1 LRSAVLSRPDWRTD
15 GAGWP
20 HRAYSRFVTAGGV
33 RWHVQVAGQG
43 PALLLLHGS
52 GGSTHSWAR
61 LLPRLTPYFTVVAP
75 DLPGHAFSSAPA
87 PERLSLPGVAGLVA
101 ALLAELGVRPAL
113 AAGHSAGAAVALR
126 MTLDGTLSPA
136 GLVGL
141 NPALAAFEPP
151 LGPLRPLVYAL
162 AGSEPYARL
171 LSTLAVPA
179 AVEATL
185 ASTGSRLDDGLVA
198 LYARLAASPGHVHG
212 TMSMMSRWDV
222 APLIADYP
230 RLRPPVALVFGGRD
244 RWLDRAAVE
253 AAVRPI
259 SRVRAVTIPD
269 TGHLTH
275 EEQPSAVAGVI
286 LDLARET
293 GVIAMP

>member
-1 LRSAVLSRPDWRTD
+1 MLSRPDWRTD
-15 GAGWP
+15 GAAWP
-20 HRAYSRFVTAGGV
+20 HRVASRFVSAGGI
-33 RWHVQVAGQG
+33 RWHVQVAGTG
-43 PALLLLHGS
+43 PALLLLHGA

-61 LLPRLTPYFTVVAP
+61 LLPLLTPYFTVVAP
-75 DLPGHAFSSAPA
+75 DLPGHAFTAA
-87 PERLSLPGVAGLVA
+87 PESRLMSLPGVAGLVS

-126 MTLDGTLSPA
+126 MTVDGTLSPA

-141 NPALAAFEPP
+141 NPALAVFDPP
-151 LGPLRPLVYAL
+151 LGPLRPLLYAV
-162 AGSEPYARL
+162 AGSEPYARIV
-171 LSTLAVPA
+171 SALATPA

-185 ASTGSRLDDGLVA
+185 RSTGSRIGAELVA

-230 RLRPPVALVFGGRD
+230 RVQPPVALVFGAGD
-244 RWLDRAAVE
+244 RWIDRPEVE
-253 AAVRPI
+253 RATRPI
-259 SRVRAVTIPD
+259 PRVRVLSVPD

-275 EEQPSAVAGVI
+275 EERPDSAAGVI
-286 LDLARET
+286 LSLARET
-293 GVIAMP
+293 GVLAGD

>member
-1 LRSAVLSRPDWRTD
+1 MLTRPDWAVD

-20 HRAYSRFVTAGGV
+20 HRASSRFVVAGGI
-33 RWHVQVAGQG
+33 RWHVQVAGHG
-43 PALLLLHGS
+43 PALLLLHGA

-61 LLPRLTPYFTVVAP
+61 LLPLLAPHFTVVAP
-75 DLPGHAFSSAPA
+75 DLPGHAFTAAPA
-87 PERLSLPGVAGLVA
+87 PERFSLPGVAGLVA

-136 GLVGL
+136 GIAGL

-151 LGPLRPLVYAL
+151 LGPLRPLLYAV
-162 AGSEPYARL
+162 AGSEAYARIV
-171 LSTLAVPA
+171 SAMAVPA

-185 ASTGSRLDDGLVA
+185 ASTGSRLDDGFVA

-212 TMSMMSRWDV
+212 VMSMMSRWDV
-222 APLIADYP
+222 GPLIADYP
-230 RLRPPVALVFGGRD
+230 RLDRPVVLVFGGRD
-244 RWLDRAAVE
+244 RWIDRPAVE
-253 AAVRPI
+253 AVVGRIP
-259 SRVRAVTIPD
+259 RVRALSVDD

-275 EEQPSAVAGVI
+275 EERPSAVADVI

-293 GVIAMP
+293 GVLAMP

>member
-1 LRSAVLSRPDWRTD
+1 VLSRPDWRTD

-20 HRAYSRFVTAGGV
+20 HRGYSRFVEAGGI
-33 RWHVQVAGQG
+33 RWHVQVAGHG

-61 LLPRLTPYFTVVAP
+61 LLPLLTPYFTVVAP
-75 DLPGHAFSSAPA
+75 DLPGHAFTAAPS
-87 PERLSLPGVAGLVA
+87 PERISLPGVAGLVA
-101 ALLAELGVRPAL
+101 SLLAELGVRPAL

-171 LSTLAVPA
+171 LSAMAVPA
-179 AVEATL
+179 AVQATL
-185 ASTGSRLDDGLVA
+185 ASTGSRLDPGLVA

-212 TMSMMSRWDV
+212 TLSMMARWDV

-230 RLRPPVALVFGGRD
+230 RLRAPLVLVFGGRD
-244 RWLDRAAVE
+244 RWIGRAEVE
-253 AAVRPI
+253 QATRLIP
-259 SRVRAVTIPD
+259 RVRALCVAD

-275 EEQPSAVAGVI
+275 EEHPSAVAGII

-293 GVIAMP
+293 GVIATP